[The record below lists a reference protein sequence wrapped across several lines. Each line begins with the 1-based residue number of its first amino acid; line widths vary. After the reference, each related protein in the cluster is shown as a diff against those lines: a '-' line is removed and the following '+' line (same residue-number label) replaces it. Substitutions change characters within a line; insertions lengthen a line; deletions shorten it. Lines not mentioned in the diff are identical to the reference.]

1 MAAVD
6 LRGDRLVVYASSQTK
21 DGFWITN
28 GTFELLDHDAGDEE
42 LGAAVLRVLATSRS
56 GVRTPN
62 LRRAP
67 SPFTPVLD
75 ALGLGSWN
83 AYARGV
89 RHVHVERTGSTVQ
102 VSPSRNGGAKEG
114 FVGAAEPAAVVTDP
128 TAEALG
134 AAVRAVLL
142 RST

>member
-6 LRGDRLVVYASSQTK
+6 LRGHRLVIYASSQTR

-28 GTFELLDHDAGDEE
+28 GTFELLDRDAEDEE
-42 LGAAVLRVLATSRS
+42 LGAAVLRVLATSRV

-75 ALGLGSWN
+75 ALGLRSWN
-83 AYARGV
+83 AYARGAL
-89 RHVHVERTGSTVQ
+89 HVHVERSGRTVELT
-102 VSPSRNGGAKEG
+102 PSRNGGTKEG
-114 FVGAAEPAAVVTDP
+114 FVGDPERTVALTDP
-128 TAEALG
+128 ARAALG
-134 AAVRAVLL
+134 AAARAALAA
-142 RST
+142 ST

>member
-1 MAAVD
+1 M
-6 LRGDRLVVYASSQTK
+6 
-21 DGFWITN
+21 
-28 GTFELLDHDAGDEE
+28 
-42 LGAAVLRVLATSRS
+42 LRVLATSRT

-75 ALGLGSWN
+75 ALGLRSWN

-89 RHVHVERTGSTVQ
+89 VHVHVERSGSTVE
-102 VSPSRNGGAKEG
+102 VSPSRNGGAKDG
-114 FVGAAEPAAVVTDP
+114 FVGAPGPTAVLTDP
-128 TAEALG
+128 TPAALG
-134 AAVRAVLL
+134 AAARAALT